1 MNIIERMQN
10 ILQSFPRIADVCGEI
25 HIDIDFAEP
34 HPDSY
39 GLSSM
44 GDVLLEEDVCGN
56 QTRQHTFT
64 LYTVYSGVND
74 YERLHNSSALL
85 ELTQWLET
93 QTGDTVESLNK
104 YGTITSIRA
113 ENGMLYEVPT
123 EENADRVQYQL
134 QIIAE
139 YTAET
144 MLF

>member
-25 HIDIDFAEP
+25 HIDFTEP

-56 QTRQHTFT
+56 QTRQHTFM

-93 QTGDTVESLNK
+93 QTGDTVGSLNK